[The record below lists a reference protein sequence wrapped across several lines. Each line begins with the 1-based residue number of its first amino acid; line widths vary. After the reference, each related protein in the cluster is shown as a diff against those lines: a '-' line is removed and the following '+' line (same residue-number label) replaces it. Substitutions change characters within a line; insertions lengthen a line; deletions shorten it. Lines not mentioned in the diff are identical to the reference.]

1 MSKRSSSVTK
11 TLDSDS
17 GKISELENKNEDKKN
32 KRKKI
37 RKKGTIKTKTITEF
51 PSFKSNKFK

>member
-17 GKISELENKNEDKKN
+17 GKISELDNKNEDKKN
-32 KRKKI
+32 KKKKI
-37 RKKGTIKTKTITEF
+37 KKKK
-51 PSFKSNKFK
+51 K